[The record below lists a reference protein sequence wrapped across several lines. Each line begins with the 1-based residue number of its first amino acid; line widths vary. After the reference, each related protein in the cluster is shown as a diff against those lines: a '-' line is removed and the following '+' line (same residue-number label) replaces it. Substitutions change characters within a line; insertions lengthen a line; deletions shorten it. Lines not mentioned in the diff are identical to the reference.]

1 MTHTMRPDDLVD
13 STVVD
18 ERGSKIGKVGTVY
31 LADDTHEPEWV
42 TVRTG
47 MFGQKESFVPLRGAS
62 LDSDGLHVQVA
73 KDKVSDAPRIDADG
87 HLSQEES
94 VELYRYYDL
103 PAPRSTMENA
113 RRGKDDR
120 QSMAGMQGMGTR
132 SDTGLSNQSG
142 QAPES
147 MTQTGPS
154 GRHAAAQQTGQATGQ
169 TTARSGQQAQGQRMA
184 GADSLRGQQRDRSS
198 ATAGETMTRS
208 EEQLKVS
215 TEQVETGRVRLRKH
229 VVTEEQRVSVPVSH
243 EEVRIEREPITDGVH
258 DGKAKIG
265 EEEQEVVLHAE
276 RPVVKKETVPV
287 ERVRIGTEQVTEEQT
302 ITDEVRKEQIEVDDD
317 SAKKDRRQH

>member
-18 ERGSKIGKVGTVY
+18 QRGSKIGKVGTVY

-113 RRGKDDR
+113 RRGKDER

-132 SDTGLSNQSG
+132 SGSDPATQ
-142 QAPES
+142 PTES
-147 MTQTGPS
+147 MTQS
-154 GRHAAAQQTGQATGQ
+154 GRHAAAQPTGQAAGQ
-169 TTARSGQQAQGQRMA
+169 LAGQAGERQGQRMS
-184 GADSLRGQQRDRSS
+184 GAESLRGRQRDRSKG
-198 ATAGETMTRS
+198 ATGESMTRS

-229 VVTEEQRVSVPVSH
+229 VVTEEQQISVPVSH
-243 EEVRIEREPITDGVH
+243 EEVRIEREPITDGIH
-258 DGKAKIG
+258 DGSAKIG
-265 EEEQEVVLHAE
+265 EDEQEVILHAE

-302 ITDEVRKEQIEVDDD
+302 ITDEVRKEQIDIDDHTV
-317 SAKKDRRQH
+317 KGDRRGK